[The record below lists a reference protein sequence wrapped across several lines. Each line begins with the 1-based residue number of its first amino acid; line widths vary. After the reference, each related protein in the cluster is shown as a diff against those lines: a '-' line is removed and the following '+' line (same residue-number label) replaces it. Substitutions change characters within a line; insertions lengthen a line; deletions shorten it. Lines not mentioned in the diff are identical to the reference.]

1 MHEILS
7 EALNNIG
14 FVNSEPFLLFFGSF
28 YIVLGLSAFLSPK
41 SWEDFIDLFIEND
54 ALSLMIGILVLPI
67 SLSIIF
73 FFNDWDTLSST
84 IVMVIG
90 YLLFLKALALL
101 LCPSLLQ
108 FILKK
113 NFVRKWLWLDGLSGI
128 IIGIAILIL

>member
-113 NFVRKWLWLDGLSGI
+113 N
-128 IIGIAILIL
+128 

>member
-128 IIGIAILIL
+128 IIGIAILVL